1 MDPSDFAE
9 FGLALRYDSGFASD
23 GRGDGVMQ
31 AGHGAPARSSEE
43 EISAIFDWPRAE
55 PLAMATSALPS
66 AHQYGP
72 SSFPTQQQQ
81 DWPLSAF
88 PNSYAG
94 TPSPLLFHNA
104 QIPLY
109 PNPQFPS
116 LLPPASR
123 FGNHQLAESHFS
135 EMDLLALEMS
145 LESQGIDPLYAQP
158 YTNAYG
164 AIGGGNAVA
173 GPSSDRSSVHSR
185 SQTVPSHHLP
195 PPSSSTTPTEVF
207 QRPLP
212 PSVRRN
218 QPSSL
223 SNSPSHA
230 PSPIVSSPYPNPQYY
245 PVVNTVNRQ
254 VPSHPASPRHHPPI
268 DYSFNSLETDLD
280 SFTSAGQGDFA
291 VAAAAA
297 LASVSTSRTGTAAN
311 SPTTPDV
318 LDSHFAT
325 LPTRSAAP
333 STAPSPKGTDK
344 SLSTPF
350 SPPSI
355 SPSPSSFD
363 HSSIFDDE
371 PAGPSSQED
380 PIAAQA
386 WRLINKAKATM
397 PNGAR
402 MENLTWRLMSMTLKK
417 RRAEAAQQEADAV
430 VAAEKVEELAR
441 ATTAVSLEPK
451 KEKPLEKVVERV
463 RAEVEDRGRRGR
475 GSTLISASVSPS
487 AEEDQC
493 VFSLVLELIG
503 ADDIIAGTAWT
514 GEPSH
519 SRGHDRAH
527 PTR

>member
-1 MDPSDFAE
+1 MQP
-9 FGLALRYDSGFASD
+9 
-23 GRGDGVMQ
+23 GRGQPV
-31 AGHGAPARSSEE
+31 RSSEE

-55 PLAMATSALPS
+55 PLPMAANVVPGLPNG
-66 AHQYGP
+66 HQYGP

-123 FGNHQLAESHFS
+123 FSGNQLAESHFS
-135 EMDLLALEMS
+135 EMDLLALQMS
-145 LESQGIDPLYAQP
+145 LEAQGIDPLLYPQP
-158 YTNAYG
+158 YANQYGSNGGANA
-164 AIGGGNAVA
+164 IA
-173 GPSSDRSSVHSR
+173 GPSSSRSSVHAR
-185 SQTVPSHHLP
+185 SQTVPSHPLP
-195 PPSSSTTPTEVF
+195 IHSPRQTSITPTETF

-223 SNSPSHA
+223 SNSSSLAASPVA
-230 PSPIVSSPYPNPQYY
+230 PSPYLNPQYHSI
-245 PVVNTVNRQ
+245 PNDSRRQ
-254 VPSHPASPRHHPPI
+254 PPASPRNHPPI

-280 SFTSAGQGDFA
+280 SFNSAGQADFA

-311 SPTTPDV
+311 SPTTPDDRHL
-318 LDSHFAT
+318 LDSPFAT
-325 LPTRSAAP
+325 LPTRSTGP
-333 STAPSPKGTDK
+333 SNAPSPKATA
-344 SLSTPF
+344 SSTVSTTL
-350 SPPSI
+350 SPPSF

-371 PAGPSSQED
+371 PTGPSTGED

-417 RRAEAAQQEADAV
+417 RRAEAEAAQQEAEALI
-430 VAAEKVEELAR
+430 AAEKVEELAR
-441 ATTAVSLEPK
+441 ATTAVTLDAG
-451 KEKPLEKVVERV
+451 KEKIASKAVEKVKVE
-463 RAEVEDRGRRGR
+463 AEDRGRRGR
-475 GSTLISASVSPS
+475 GSTAISTSVSPS
-487 AEEDQC
+487 AEEEQYVSISFRCQFVRD
-493 VFSLVLELIG
+493 
-503 ADDIIAGTAWT
+503 
-514 GEPSH
+514 
-519 SRGHDRAH
+519 
-527 PTR
+527 